1 MSLSGCFPC
10 MQKRGE
16 KSKRVEN
23 DVRKLKCKDCNV
35 CPYGI
40 YELGA
45 KPESEA
51 TSSTQTLELPSG
63 RRTYAT
69 ILSRSNVSVNLQ
81 MYFATRD
88 NEPVAL
94 TALEAGGGGDCLFHS
109 IAAIAEQILFERPN
123 SRTYFEP
130 HLKFEDFFKGKT
142 HMVRKLRKV
151 VADGLI
157 QLQPEIF
164 LNIILSS
171 MNSERIG
178 IWEDGWSP
186 AKVLKGAGFAF
197 LVTANANVVEAMGE
211 NEDGAPGDMLVRYT
225 NGTDSLV
232 HVLKNG
238 AVRLTQL
245 QEHIR
250 NIWSTPGNT
259 HWGTVTDA
267 AMLSLALRLGFVI
280 FSSQEQGV
288 ERWIKGTNMEDATF
302 PYWGLIYCINDQHF
316 QVAEAQPVGARKRAM
331 YFERETLPASI
342 VAHYNHCNNA
352 CPIGVS
358 TLGTVI

>member
-1 MSLSGCFPC
+1 

-16 KSKRVEN
+16 KSQRVDN
-23 DVRKLKCKDCNV
+23 DVDKRKCKDCNV

-40 YELGA
+40 YELVATPG
-45 KPESEA
+45 SEA
-51 TSSTQTLELPSG
+51 TSSMQTLELPSG
-63 RRTYAT
+63 KRTYAP
-69 ILSRSNVSVNLQ
+69 ILSRSDVSLNLQ

-109 IAAIAEQILFERPN
+109 IAAIAEQILFERLSN
-123 SRTYFEP
+123 RTYFEP
-130 HLKFEDFFKGKT
+130 HLKFEDFFKGRT
-142 HMVRKLRKV
+142 HLVRKLREL
-151 VADGLI
+151 VADGLVH
-157 QLQPEIF
+157 LQPEGF
-164 LNIILSS
+164 LNIVLSS
-171 MNSERIG
+171 MNSERSG
-178 IWEDGWSP
+178 VWEDGWSP
-186 AKVLKGAGFAF
+186 ARVLKGAGFAF
-197 LVTANANVVEAMGE
+197 LVTDNANVVEALGE

-225 NGTDSLV
+225 SGADAKV
-232 HVLKNG
+232 HVLQNG
-238 AVRLTQL
+238 AVRLAQL

-267 AMLSLALRLGFVI
+267 AMLSLTLRLGFVI
-280 FSSQEQGV
+280 FASQEQGV

-316 QVAEAQPVGARKRAM
+316 QVAEALPVGTKRRAM